1 MTVREIGEYGLV
13 AHLCERLERTFGIDR
28 RVLVGLGDDAA
39 VVELD
44 GLRLVLT
51 IDTQLENTHFRLRW
65 MPPKDLGWKAVA
77 ISLSDLAA
85 MGAKPLAVLFGIGLT
100 GDEPLSFV
108 DDLYEGAT
116 ALCQATQT
124 LLLGGDTTRSSLGV
138 LISSVAIGVLEGE
151 PWRRQGAQVGDA
163 LLVTGYPGEAAA
175 GFWLL
180 EKELQA
186 AIPAP
191 FSEPCLKRFRSPLPR
206 TSAVPLLR
214 SFPIHAAIDLSDGLA
229 IDAWRIAAASKV
241 WLQLEISRLPISD
254 ALRSAA
260 QAVQK
265 EPLDLALTGG
275 EDYELLLAVPM
286 GEAEQICQRLW
297 EHGIPAH
304 LIGTVI
310 GTDSQGQVIGLFAD
324 GTVQPLK
331 GGFQHF

>member
-85 MGAKPLAVLFGIGLT
+85 MGAKPLAVLLGVGLT
-100 GDEPLSFV
+100 GDESLSFV

-138 LISSVAIGVLEGE
+138 LISSVAVGVLEGE
-151 PWRRQGAQVGDA
+151 PWRRHGAQVGDA

-180 EKELQA
+180 EKEAQT
-186 AIPAP
+186 AIPTP
-191 FSEPCLKRFRSPLPR
+191 FSEACLTRFRSPLPR
-206 TSAVPLLR
+206 TNAVPLLR

-229 IDAWRIAAASKV
+229 IDAWRMATASKV
-241 WLQLEISRLPISD
+241 CLQLEISRVPLSD

-260 QAVQK
+260 QAIQK
-265 EPLDLALTGG
+265 EPLALALTGG

-286 GEAEQICQRLW
+286 EETEQICQRLW
-297 EHGIPAH
+297 EQGIPAH
-304 LIGTVI
+304 FIGTVI
-310 GTDSQGQVIGLFAD
+310 GTDPQGQVIGLFAD